1 MTLSGSGDGLWT
13 YLAVSAYGSDQAL
26 PLTDDTV
33 APATENVW
41 WPYVISLEK
50 YTSSYSYLHS

>member
-1 MTLSGSGDGLWT
+1 MTLKTSKCDKMTLSGSGDGLWT

-33 APATENVW
+33 APATENV
-41 WPYVISLEK
+41 
-50 YTSSYSYLHS
+50 